1 MQIDTHHHFW
11 NYSKSEYGWMND
23 RMTRI
28 QRDFGPGD
36 LEKEIQAAGIDAVV
50 SVQARQK
57 LEETQFLLDY
67 ADDNDFIRGVV
78 GWAPL
83 VDVDVERKI
92 ERFQAAKKLK
102 GYRHVLHD
110 EEDDNY
116 MLRPDFNRGVDIIT
130 KLGYRYDI
138 LIFEK
143 HLRHT
148 LQFVDGHPNTT
159 FIVDHIA
166 KPRIRD
172 GLLSP
177 WQSQIVQLAHREN
190 VYCKISGMATEAD
203 WANWTPAQLKPYY
216 ETVLHAFGPKRLMF
230 GSDWPVALVAVKYKE
245 WVDTVRDWISE
256 LSDDEQ
262 TRIMGGTAMEAYGL

>member
-1 MQIDTHHHFW
+1 MHIDTHHHFW
-11 NYSKSEYGWMND
+11 NYSKSEYPWMNAQ
-23 RMTRI
+23 MKRI
-28 QRDFGPGD
+28 QRDFGPSD
-36 LEKEIQAAGIDAVV
+36 LQKEIEAAGIGGVV
-50 SVQARQK
+50 SVQARQV

-67 ADDNDFIRGVV
+67 AADNDFIRAVV

-83 VDVDVERKI
+83 IDVDVERQI
-92 ERFQAAKKLK
+92 ERFQEAPKLK

-110 EEDDNY
+110 EADDSY

-148 LQFVDGHPNTT
+148 LQFVDAHPKTT

-172 GLLSP
+172 SLLSP

-190 VYCKISGMATEAD
+190 VYCKISGMATEAKWDD
-203 WANWTPAQLKPYY
+203 WTADQLKPYY

-230 GSDWPVALVAVKYKE
+230 GSDWPVALMAVEYGR
-245 WVDTVRDWISE
+245 WVEIVRGWISE

-262 TRIMGGTAMEAYGL
+262 ARIMGGTAVEAYGL